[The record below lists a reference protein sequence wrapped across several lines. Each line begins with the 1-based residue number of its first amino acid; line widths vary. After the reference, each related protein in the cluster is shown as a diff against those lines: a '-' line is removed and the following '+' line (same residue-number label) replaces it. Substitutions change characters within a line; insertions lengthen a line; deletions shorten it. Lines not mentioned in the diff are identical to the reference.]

1 MRCQWDVYSYKALL
15 VISGQTLSLQA
26 KYAAILRLKG
36 TSIFEAKLLDAFSI
50 LKNLKDA
57 LNKQKDGS

>member
-1 MRCQWDVYSYKALL
+1 ML